1 MGSSCSCSC
10 SRVVKDVEKME
21 EVAIEHKGDIVEVL
35 EVLHVPRK
43 AIGGMETTLTV
54 VDDTFGVV
62 NRKQNN

>member
-1 MGSSCSCSC
+1 
-10 SRVVKDVEKME
+10 ME